1 MVWLIKKEIKD
12 GIIYYY
18 YQIENKGKFGLLF
31 VNSKTGENGWIELAE
46 DDEADYDRWRQHAY
60 HQIRQYIKENKF
72 PEKDLVAWG

>member
-18 YQIENKGKFGLLF
+18 YQIENKGKFGLLL

-46 DDEADYDRWRQHAY
+46 DDEDD
-60 HQIRQYIKENKF
+60 
-72 PEKDLVAWG
+72 